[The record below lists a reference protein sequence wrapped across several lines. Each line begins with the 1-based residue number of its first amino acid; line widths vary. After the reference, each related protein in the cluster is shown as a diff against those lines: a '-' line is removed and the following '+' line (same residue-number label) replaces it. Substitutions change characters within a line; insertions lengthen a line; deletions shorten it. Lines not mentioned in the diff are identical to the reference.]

1 MRLSLETNIAAR
13 RATTIEDNV
22 MTKLLI
28 ALTLTI
34 AAQSSFAQSF
44 APWQER
50 APSHAAASGP
60 AATIAP
66 TGFAPW
72 RDRETV
78 MNVSGAASAAM
89 SDAYGSAFRP
99 WS

>member
-1 MRLSLETNIAAR
+1 
-13 RATTIEDNV
+13 

-34 AAQSSFAQSF
+34 AAQSSFAQGF
-44 APWQER
+44 APWEAR
-50 APSHAAASGP
+50 GVAHEMKADP

-78 MNVSGAASAAM
+78 MDLSNMPGTAMGA
-89 SDAYGSAFRP
+89 DFGSAFRP